1 MNQFRPPQEM
11 QAEIDALRKA
21 MLDYL
26 SEYDN
31 PVPDVMHRRTL
42 RDHMRKV
49 SGAPAESARRRIDAV
64 R

>member
-1 MNQFRPPQEM
+1 MQHRPPQEM

-26 SEYDN
+26 SEFDN
-31 PVPDVMHRRTL
+31 PVPDAMYRKVL

-49 SGAPAESARRRIDAV
+49 AGAPAEPQRLRMV